1 MPRQT
6 AVRTSSSTP
15 FLVHDNE
22 IDLSIGGHEF
32 ARHVRGDYIH
42 RERPSEPAELRQRSI
57 RVERLDDL
65 NDLVALQLR
74 LFPIADIVVRRID
87 RIPNV
92 PNCSLVVEPDELWS
106 ISTS

>member
-65 NDLVALQLR
+65 IIQLR